1 MNKQSDNK
9 LNSGQKSKSLES
21 KALESN
27 PFEPKPIEP
36 KPIEPRPIEPKPRLR
51 LDVMVIFVGT
61 TLVALTV
68 VPWYGFTTGYSLGM
82 WITFALFVLWNGLS
96 ITAGYHRLWSHKTY
110 KAHPIVRVLFAI
122 GGALAVQNSIRVW
135 CADHRHHHRYTDDVD
150 RDPYS
155 AQRGFWYSHMGWMLR
170 DYQAAE
176 KDFSNIKDLDKDPIV
191 VWQDKHYAL
200 LALSTN
206 FLLTTFIGALLG
218 DALGG
223 LLLLG
228 FLRLVLSHHTT
239 FFINSLAHF
248 WGRQPYSDMNSSKDN
263 SIIAL
268 FTYGEG
274 YHNYHHTFQWDYRNG
289 IFWYQ
294 YDPTKWLIK
303 VLSWCSLT
311 YDLKLIQPEIIEQ
324 SIASMQLKKA
334 KEKISKF
341 KSSNNQLWLK
351 ILEEEYDQLVEA
363 LNEWSSYRQHWIEL
377 KRETILKKWEET
389 ETRQRLKELESA
401 LDVQRQQW
409 KMLTQQFA

>member
-1 MNKQSDNK
+1 MNKQLDNK
-9 LNSGQKSKSLES
+9 LNPELEPKPLES
-21 KALESN
+21 K
-27 PFEPKPIEP
+27 PK
-36 KPIEPRPIEPKPRLR
+36 LR
-51 LDVMVIFVGT
+51 LDVMIIFIST

-82 WITFALFVLWNGLS
+82 WVTFVLFMLWNGLS

-110 KAHPIVRVLFAI
+110 KAHPMVRVLFAI
-122 GGALAVQNSIRVW
+122 GGTLAVQNSIRVW
-135 CADHRHHHRYTDDVD
+135 CADHRHHHRYTDHVD
-150 RDPYS
+150 KDPYS

-200 LALSTN
+200 LALAAN

-239 FFINSLAHF
+239 FLINSLAHF

-263 SIIAL
+263 PIIAF

-311 YDLKLIQPEIIEQ
+311 SDLKRIAPEIIEQ

-334 KEKISKF
+334 KAEISKL
-341 KSSNNQLWLK
+341 KSSHNQLWLE
-351 ILEEEYDQLVEA
+351 ILEAEYDQLVEA
-363 LNEWSSYRQHWIEL
+363 LNEWSTYRHHWIEL
-377 KRETILKKWEET
+377 KRKTILKKWEET
-389 ETRQRLKELESA
+389 ETRHKLKELEAA
-401 LDVQRQQW
+401 LDIQRQQW